1 MANTGRDWRLIG
13 SMSSIHFVQHVFRIL
28 PPVLPIIALDF
39 PYPLWKLGALVSV
52 YFLGSGFGQ
61 APMGVLADRYDR
73 RFILPPS
80 IGVMGLGY
88 VVFALVPQVVPH
100 DAAAFTLLG
109 TDFTLQFVLMGL
121 GILISGIGASAIHPI
136 GYPLVATNVDADRVG
151 SAYGVWGSAA
161 KIGDA
166 AAPLSIA
173 ALILVVRW
181 DEIFLLFGVVGVVYA
196 VGLFVVM
203 SREWFESRPA
213 DQRAAAGEGDAA
225 DAESTETTPEE
236 GASDRRH
243 YVYPMVALFVFFVA
257 RGFSE
262 KGLKTFLP
270 TFLVAVYGYSFTFG
284 SVTLAP
290 ESFANVYF
298 SAVFLVAAV
307 VQLLTGRLVDR
318 HDHRTILI
326 AFFITA
332 ALALVVLASAS
343 LTPLLL
349 LGVLL
354 VLGATN
360 WGWTPARDALM
371 NDVAPP
377 SREGRTF
384 GYLHTISHLVSA
396 VAPVIIGYVAEQSS
410 LQRSFLYLAATMLVA
425 VAAIGSLFSGRIYR
439 PVEHGSATTPED

>member
-1 MANTGRDWRLIG
+1 MG

-28 PPVLPIIALDF
+28 PPVLPIVALDF

-52 YFLGSGFGQ
+52 YFLGSGVGQ
-61 APMGVLADRYDR
+61 APMGVIADRYDR
-73 RFILPPS
+73 RLVLPPS

-88 VVFALVPQVVPH
+88 VGFALVPRVVPP
-100 DAAAFTLLG
+100 DAAAVTLFG
-109 TDFTLQFVLMGL
+109 TTVTLQFALMGL
-121 GILISGIGASAIHPI
+121 GVLVSGVGASAIHPI
-136 GYPLVATNVDADRVG
+136 GYPLVATNVDADGVG
-151 SAYGVWGSAA
+151 RAYGVWGSAA

-173 ALILVVRW
+173 VLILVVDW
-181 DEIFLLFGVVGVVYA
+181 GEIFLLFGVVGVVYA

-203 SREWFESRPA
+203 SRPWFESRPA
-213 DQRAAAGEGDAA
+213 DQRAAEQDGDAA
-225 DAESTETTPEE
+225 ETESAAPD
-236 GASDRRH
+236 GAATDRRR
-243 YVYPMVALFVFFVA
+243 YAYPMVALFVFFVA

-270 TFLVAVYGYSFTFG
+270 TFLVVVYGYSFTFG
-284 SVTLAP
+284 SVTLTP

-298 SAVFLVAAV
+298 SAVFLVAAA

-318 HDHRTILI
+318 YDHRAVLI
-326 AFFITA
+326 AFFLAA
-332 ALALVVLASAS
+332 ALALVVLASAGLTS
-343 LTPLLL
+343 LPL

-384 GYLHTISHLVSA
+384 GYLHTVSHLVSV
-396 VAPVIIGYVAEQSS
+396 VAPVIIGYVAEQRS
-410 LQRSFLYLAATMLVA
+410 LQRSFIYLAATMLVA
-425 VAAIGSLFSGRIYR
+425 VAAIASLFSSRVYR
-439 PVEHGSATTPED
+439 PVDHDPATGPTD